1 MIKNKIEKIID
12 FGLIEK
18 NIEYQMN
25 YKLEEAIKIQQK
37 KYDNDKYYFD
47 VEEAHKVYK
56 FISKLTLDKGK
67 KGQKVK
73 LLRFQFNIL
82 TSILC
87 VKNRE
92 TGFRRFK
99 EAHFNIGRKNGK
111 GSLVTWII
119 IYLFYTES
127 VYGAEYIIVANT
139 RDQATNLFNSILITI
154 KNNKTLKKYAKIT
167 ESKKM
172 IERKKF
178 NTTLRVLSNDGS
190 NLDSYASYITVLDE
204 VHEYKSDEAYSK
216 LITGMGL
223 WDEPIMFTTTT
234 ASSGEDET
242 NLEYQMYSYSKELE
256 IGKVDDE
263 TFFYDIY
270 EAEKGSEIMD
280 VEQWIKANPA
290 LGVFKKIDDF
300 IKLAKKALTMKTF
313 EAKFRRL
320 YLNQHIATDD
330 IKNAINM
337 ELWNKCLRDI
347 DLKELKGMKCWC
359 GLDLSSKNDITGF
372 VMVFYDETNDKYIV
386 VPYLFTARKTM
397 IEREELDGNQYTQ
410 WVKDKWLIA
419 TEGKYIKF
427 NEVLEHIQSL
437 DNEYPIEKLGFDR
450 WGSQTILNVLEDEW
464 DIVPLGQGTVTMTQA
479 INDFENLL
487 VDERLIIAN
496 NHVFN
501 IMAKNC
507 IAIVTEAGVK
517 YSKLKSKFKI
527 DGIIAMLMGL
537 MLAVEENDVDHY
549 DAVEALDSMD
559 CWKE

>member
-18 NIEYQMN
+18 NIEYQTN
-25 YKLEEAIKIQQK
+25 YKLEEAIKLQQK
-37 KYDNDKYYFD
+37 KYDNDQYYFD
-47 VEEAHKVYK
+47 VDEAHKVYK
-56 FISKLTLDKGK
+56 FLSKLTLDKGK
-67 KGQKVK
+67 KGQRVK

-154 KNNKTLKKYAKIT
+154 KNNKTLKKYVKIT

-256 IGKVDDE
+256 NGKVDDE

-290 LGVFKKIDDF
+290 LGVFKKTDDF

-337 ELWNKCLRDI
+337 DLWNKCLRNI

-372 VMVFYDETNDKYIV
+372 IMVFYDETNDKYIV
-386 VPYLFTARKTM
+386 VPYLFTARDTM
-397 IEREELDGNQYTQ
+397 IEREELDGNTYTQ

-527 DGIIAMLMGL
+527 DGIIAMLMAL

-549 DAVEALDSMD
+549 DAVEALDKID
-559 CWKE
+559 WD